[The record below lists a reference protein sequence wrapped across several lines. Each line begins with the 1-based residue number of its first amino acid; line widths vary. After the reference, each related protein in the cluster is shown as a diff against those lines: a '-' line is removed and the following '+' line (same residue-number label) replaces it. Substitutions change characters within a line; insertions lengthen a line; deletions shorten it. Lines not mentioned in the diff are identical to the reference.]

1 MHVHYLRYL
10 FLRTPPWIKYQGNW
24 CTERF
29 CKLPGHTA
37 GVEVTECGYR
47 HSPSNLHDPATLAC
61 GGFHLIRP
69 SLQSW
74 AKALASKSTWCC
86 WIHFFWLAAAQ
97 AGESEPRYM
106 AIRWSLTQ
114 QNHQDSQSN
123 IHLHLVFELTGC
135 FLLESMLCC

>member
-29 CKLPGHTA
+29 CKLSGHTA
-37 GVEVTECGYR
+37 VVEVTECGYR

-61 GGFHLIRP
+61 GGFHFIRP

-86 WIHFFWLAAAQ
+86 WIHFFGWQLHRQESQNQDTWLYDDLLLNKTTKTH
-97 AGESEPRYM
+97 R
-106 AIRWSLTQ
+106 AIFIFIW
-114 QNHQDSQSN
+114 
-123 IHLHLVFELTGC
+123 
-135 FLLESMLCC
+135 FLNWQVAFS